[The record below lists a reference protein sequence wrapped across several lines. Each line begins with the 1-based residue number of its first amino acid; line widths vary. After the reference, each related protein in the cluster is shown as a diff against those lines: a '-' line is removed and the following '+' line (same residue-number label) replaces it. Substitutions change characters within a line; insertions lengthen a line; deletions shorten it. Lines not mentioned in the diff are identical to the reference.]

1 MTFNV
6 DQEARFSSHELQY
19 SSEWDSDFSLLGG
32 LYYYHSDE
40 SQVVDFREWNDELM
54 EMYQFIVDLANR
66 LASMCPML

>member
-40 SQVVDFREWNDELM
+40 
-54 EMYQFIVDLANR
+54 NR
-66 LASMCPML
+66 RSWIFESGMMS